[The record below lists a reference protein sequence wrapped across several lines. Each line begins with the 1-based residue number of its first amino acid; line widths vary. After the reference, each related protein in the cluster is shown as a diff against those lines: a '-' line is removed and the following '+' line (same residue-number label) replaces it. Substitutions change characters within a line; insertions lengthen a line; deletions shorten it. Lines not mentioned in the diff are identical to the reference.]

1 MMAVTLIAFKKLTY
15 NNSIFLQNYTNVL
28 TQKSLDIKTAT
39 YQSLVRY
46 TIKNAVHK
54 TREIST
60 QCRFE
65 SKKYSHPK
73 NIL

>member
-15 NNSIFLQNYTNVL
+15 NNSIFLQNYTSVL

-46 TIKNAVHK
+46 TIKNAAHK
-54 TREIST
+54 T
-60 QCRFE
+60 
-65 SKKYSHPK
+65 
-73 NIL
+73 